1 MTLGWEVIQ
10 VGAISNTM
18 VNVESTA
25 LSTTIVFFQK
35 VVLTWEELVRATKV
49 FPTSIAATVCT
60 GWVLSHFCHIRREES
75 GG

>member
-18 VNVESTA
+18 VNVELTA

-35 VVLTWEELVRATKV
+35 VVLTWEELVRATKA
-49 FPTSIAATVCT
+49 FPKA
-60 GWVLSHFCHIRREES
+60 
-75 GG
+75 